1 MEDAWPGKPVIREHR
16 ETGPGLTTLLAVS
29 AEKPPPSCGYPVT
42 ELHERVA
49 VGRHGVVPEVAGD
62 HLLEPF
68 SLLGNRLVHA
78 LSQFL
83 FDRLELCPHAVAPG
97 LPFDQEATPAGFA
110 ADEGE
115 AQEVEGL
122 RLCEP
127 AAFAAVPALLGAF
140 LYPGYGTIRKGYNFR
155 PRTRK
160 GCCALTVN
168 AIGLH

>member
-16 ETGPGLTTLLAVS
+16 ETGPGLTTLLAAS

-110 ADEGE
+110 ADLGRTCTDRSRQLCLAPSSIRATL
-115 AQEVEGL
+115 AQKSDL
-122 RLCEP
+122 SAR
-127 AAFAAVPALLGAF
+127 
-140 LYPGYGTIRKGYNFR
+140 GTPISLSLWNPNVFSAQTTSGHSRRSRK
-155 PRTRK
+155 
-160 GCCALTVN
+160 
-168 AIGLH
+168 

>member
-1 MEDAWPGKPVIREHR
+1 MEDAWPGKPVVHEHR
-16 ETGPGLTTLLAVS
+16 ETGPGLATLLAASVK
-29 AEKPPPSCGYPVT
+29 KPPPSCGHLVA

-49 VGRHGVVPEVAGD
+49 VGRHGVVSEVSGD

-127 AAFAAVPALLGAF
+127 AAFAAVRRVASELDQPGLL
-140 LYPGYGTIRKGYNFR
+140 RM
-155 PRTRK
+155 
-160 GCCALTVN
+160 
-168 AIGLH
+168 